1 MAPSFTPRTPAVDA
15 LPKGLPGAPVP
26 PPPVGDPPRSAAD
39 LAEKVII
46 RWRHRP
52 LAFVLEALLPGRAR
66 AIRPTAQQVQILIA
80 VGKITSAKIK
90 RFEIQLAKE
99 AVARGVATPEERL
112 LANSRLTDEEKYYA
126 RLTGVSIKS
135 GKGIGKDAVLAWLT
149 IWFNM
154 TMPDEMK
161 SLLTASTF
169 NQLSD
174 VLWAEVAKWFHGT
187 DKIGNYVVPGHD
199 DYTLGVD
206 KFYLT
211 SLNGKKHFI
220 SARTAREGRAAQAG
234 PLRGYHE
241 DYVLLGLDEASDIPD
256 PTFESLI
263 GTLTG
268 PVNIAVIV
276 FNPIYSTGYAARTH
290 LVEEEKRNWLLFT
303 MNAEESPLVSRSSI
317 EKMLARGGRDSNLYR
332 VNVLGEF
339 PKSESDVLIPD
350 EYVRAAV
357 TRAKF
362 PAEFSAAHPQ
372 DANHVPYVVL
382 GIDVAGEGADESII
396 CVRRDN
402 QVVKYLANSCV
413 EAPELVDWI
422 LRAIEDEQPDDVA
435 IDATGLGWV
444 VAGYVAQRFRRL
456 VQVKFQAKA
465 RDDEHYAN
473 KRAEI
478 YEYLRVAFV
487 DDQSIMLPYDPK
499 VGVDEYLLQEF
510 SSIKVKPEGKKK
522 MLVPK
527 REIKSAL
534 GFSPDRADATALTY
548 VFQSNYKNTRQE
560 RDPYDHASAPA
571 RRRAPLMCR

>member
-1 MAPSFTPRTPAVDA
+1 MASPAKVDV
-15 LPKGLPGAPVP
+15 LPKGFQGRPVDPVAPTP
-26 PPPVGDPPRSAAD
+26 LTPSAPPREKAD
-39 LAEKVII
+39 IAERMII
-46 RWRHRP
+46 RWRHSP
-52 LAFVLEALLPGRAR
+52 LAFVMEALLPGRAR
-66 AIRPTAQQVQILIA
+66 PIRPTAQQVQILTA
-80 VGKITSAKIK
+80 VGNIVSAKIRK
-90 RFEIQLAKE
+90 FEIQLAKE
-99 AVARGVATPEERL
+99 AVARGVATAEQRL
-112 LANSRLTDEEKYYA
+112 VANARLTDEQKYYA

-135 GKGIGKDAVLAWLT
+135 GKGIGKDTVLAWLT

-187 DKIGNYVVPGHD
+187 DNLGNYVVPGHD

-211 SLNGKKHFI
+211 ALNGRKHFI

-241 DYVLLGLDEASDIPD
+241 DYVFLGLDEASDIPD

-290 LVEEEKRNWLLFT
+290 LVEEERKNWVLFT
-303 MNAEESPLVSRSSI
+303 MNAEESPLVTRASI
-317 EKMLARGGRDSNLYR
+317 EKMRARGGRDSNLYR

-339 PKSESDVLIPD
+339 PKSESDVLIPY

-357 TRAKF
+357 TRSKF
-362 PAEFSAAHPQ
+362 PAEFLAASPK
-372 DANHVPYVVL
+372 DENHRPYVVL

-396 CVRRDN
+396 CVRSDN
-402 QVVKYLANSCV
+402 QVLEYLSNSSV
-413 EAPELVDWI
+413 ESPELVEWI
-422 LRAIEDEQPDDVA
+422 LEVIEKTDPDDVA

-444 VAGYVAQRFRRL
+444 VAGFVAQRFRRL
-456 VQVKFQAKA
+456 VQVKFNAKA
-465 RDDEHYAN
+465 KDEEHFAN

-478 YEYLRVAFV
+478 YEFLRVAFV
-487 DDQSIMLPYDPK
+487 DEQSIMLPYDPK
-499 VGVDEYLLQEF
+499 TGVDEYLLQEF
-510 SSIKVKPEGKKK
+510 SSIKKKPEGKKT

-527 REIKSAL
+527 REIKAEL

-548 VFQSNYKNTRQE
+548 VFRAHYKNTRQE
-560 RDPYDHASAPA
+560 RDPYDVQTRVA
-571 RRRAPLMCR
+571 RRPHWTCR